1 MESMET
7 RCDTMFD
14 IVQNLA
20 KEVLE
25 FKNTNNEVT
34 HQHLFTQ
41 QSDEN
46 AYDTLD
52 TNLTSGI
59 ANVTYDAVTNM
70 DDVSDASGS
79 DDDSDDDTDDDSEN
93 DDNSDA
99 SDDEN
104 GSVNLDVLDVDDT
117 FDNGNKI
124 NISDDSDDN
133 KIRVIDL
140 NDPDVIHMSPTNEEH
155 LDKSIFI
162 DEDDDAPI
170 ELNLDN
176 QIEINKVSNI
186 ESDDEIDDEDD
197 EEEDDNDDLEENDDS
212 STSKPSKS
220 ALRKLKIAQ
229 LKQMATDNQIEIDD
243 SMIKK
248 DIIELL
254 LAK

>member
-41 QSDEN
+41 QPDEN

-52 TNLTSGI
+52 TNLNSGI
-59 ANVTYDAVTNM
+59 ENVTYDAVPNM

-79 DDDSDDDTDDDSEN
+79 DDDSESDSDDDSEN

-104 GSVNLDVLDVDDT
+104 GSVNLDVLDVNET

-170 ELNLDN
+170 ELKLDK
-176 QIEINKVSNI
+176 QIEINKVSSI
-186 ESDDEIDDEDD
+186 ESDVEIDDEDD
-197 EEEDDNDDLEENDDS
+197 DEDDDQEDNDDS

-229 LKQMATDNQIEIDD
+229 LKQMATDNQIKIDD

-248 DIIELL
+248 DIIDLL